1 MKRTRRRYEADEKVA
16 ILKRHLLG
24 KESVSDICDDIGL
37 SPNQFYRWQKEFFD
51 NGAAAF
57 QNNGGRV
64 NAKVRKME
72 EKVEFLEGKLRHKD
86 NVIAEITEDYVHLK
100 KNLGEA

>member
-1 MKRTRRRYEADEKVA
+1 MKKTRRRYEAEEKVA

-24 KESVSDICDDIGL
+24 KESVSDICEDIGV
-37 SPNQFYRWQKEFFD
+37 SPHQFYRWQKEFFD

-57 QNNGGRV
+57 QHNGRRE

-72 EKVEFLEGKLRHKD
+72 HKVEFLEGKLRHKD

-100 KNLGEA
+100 KSLGEA